1 LYDSG
6 GRVQLSRKAAL
17 SMRESRERTAVVLDE
32 QPLWLEAM
40 ESLLEG
46 VGLRVVGK
54 ATDVSEALA
63 LVVEHRPDVLVLDLD
78 LRGAREEALGCIRK
92 ARASYRDLRVVALA
106 SDARSEE
113 VEAAFEAGAGV
124 FCVKTASPEDVSSA
138 IRQVFDSSVY
148 VALTGRA
155 ATAVAAPPT
164 DAGTDL
170 TRRELEI
177 LRLVAEG
184 YSNSELAKM
193 LWVTEQTVKFHLSNI
208 YRKLDVANRTEASR
222 WAQIH
227 GLLPA
232 QMPSAAISAA

>member
-1 LYDSG
+1 
-6 GRVQLSRKAAL
+6 
-17 SMRESRERTAVVLDE
+17 MRESSERTAVVLDE

-40 ESLLEG
+40 ERLLEG

-78 LRGAREEALGCIRK
+78 LRGEREEALACIRK

-106 SDARSEE
+106 SDARPED

-124 FCVKTASPEDVSSA
+124 FCVKTARPEDVSSA

-148 VALTGRA
+148 VALVGRA

-184 YSNSELAKM
+184 CDNDQIAERLYLSPR
-193 LWVTEQTVKFHLSNI
+193 TVKNHVSSILS
-208 YRKLDVANRTEASR
+208 KLDMDNRV
-222 WAQIH
+222 Q
-227 GLLPA
+227 
-232 QMPSAAISAA
+232 AAVYAVRKGIA